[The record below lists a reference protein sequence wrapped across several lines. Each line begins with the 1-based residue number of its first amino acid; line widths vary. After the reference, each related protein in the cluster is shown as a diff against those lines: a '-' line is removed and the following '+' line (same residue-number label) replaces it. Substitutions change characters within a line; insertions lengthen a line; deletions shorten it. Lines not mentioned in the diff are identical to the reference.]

1 MMLERLTHGQSK
13 ERAGAILKN
22 SRVNAAIYR
31 QQQGSERLIAWVEL
45 TIVVTFLLLYSLTPK
60 TFIAPEL
67 DFSLDTRLPQQILGA
82 ISQEPVPWAL
92 GLYFVVAVGGLLQAY
107 SERLL
112 NWRSYSAIVL
122 NFALLY
128 ALIWSFHMQYDQP
141 PAFYLKAPTLLY
153 VFIFIAIRALRFEAR
168 YVLFAGTC
176 AVVGWMLMVYYVL
189 YASGG
194 EMPLTRD
201 YVHYLTSNSVLLGAE
216 FDKML
221 SMVLVTSILALAIT
235 RARGLLVEAV
245 VETKI
250 ATDLA
255 RFVPAEVARQ
265 VSLDAPE
272 LELGAGKVGEATILF
287 SDIEGFTSFSEKT
300 APVDLIQRLNRYF
313 SVLSG
318 PIVEWKGAIN
328 QFQGD
333 AVLASFNMP
342 IEDENHAVNAIHAA
356 LKIQALLREHDP
368 ELVTRIGI
376 NTGSVV
382 GGLVGTQ
389 ERLSYTVHGDAVNMA
404 ARLEQLNKEYG
415 TRILIS
421 EACRLQAGD
430 LFRFREVGE
439 VTIRGRSGK
448 TKLYTVEEQV

>member
-1 MMLERLTHGQSK
+1 MS
-13 ERAGAILKN
+13 
-22 SRVNAAIYR
+22 AAIYR

-45 TIVVTFLLLYSLTPK
+45 AVVLTFLLLYLLTPK
-60 TFIAPEL
+60 TFVAPEL
-67 DFSLDTRLPQQILGA
+67 NVSFDASLWPQLLEA
-82 ISQEPVPWAL
+82 ISREPVPWAL
-92 GLYFVVAVGGLLQAY
+92 GLYLVVTLGGLLQAY

-112 NWRSYSAIVL
+112 SWRSYSAIVL

-128 ALIWSFHMQYDQP
+128 GLIWSFHVQYQQP

-168 YVLFAGTC
+168 YVLFAGGC
-176 AVVGWMLMVYYVL
+176 AVVGWMLLVYYVL

-216 FDKML
+216 FDKMI
-221 SMVLVTSILALAIT
+221 SMVIVTSILALAIT
-235 RARGLLVEAV
+235 RARALLFEAV

-265 VSLDAPE
+265 VSRDDPD
-272 LELGAGKVGEATILF
+272 LEFGGGKVGEATILF
-287 SDIEGFTSFSEKT
+287 SDIEGFTSLSEQT
-300 APVDLIQRLNRYF
+300 PPVDLIRRLNRYF

-318 PIVEWKGAIN
+318 PIESRGGAIN

-342 IEDENHAVNAIHAA
+342 IEDRNHAVNAIRAA
-356 LKIQALLREHDP
+356 LEIQARLRTEDAA
-368 ELVTRIGI
+368 LVTRIGI

-382 GGLVGTQ
+382 GGLVGTP
-389 ERLSYTVHGDAVNMA
+389 ERLSYTVHGDTVNLA

-415 TRILIS
+415 TCILLS
-421 EACRLQAGD
+421 EATRRQAEGVFD
-430 LFRFREVGE
+430 FVEVAE
-439 VTIRGRSGK
+439 VMVRGRRGL
-448 TKLYTVEEQV
+448 TKLYTLAGEMEP